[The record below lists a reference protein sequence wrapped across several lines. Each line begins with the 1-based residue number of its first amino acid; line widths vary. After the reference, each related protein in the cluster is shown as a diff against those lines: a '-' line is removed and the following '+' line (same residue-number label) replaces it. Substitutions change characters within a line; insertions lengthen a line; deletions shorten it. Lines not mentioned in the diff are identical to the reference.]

1 MKKGKRKNDSYQI
14 KRKKKKKKER
24 NVSKNI
30 ICLLML

>member
-14 KRKKKKKKER
+14 KRKKKKER